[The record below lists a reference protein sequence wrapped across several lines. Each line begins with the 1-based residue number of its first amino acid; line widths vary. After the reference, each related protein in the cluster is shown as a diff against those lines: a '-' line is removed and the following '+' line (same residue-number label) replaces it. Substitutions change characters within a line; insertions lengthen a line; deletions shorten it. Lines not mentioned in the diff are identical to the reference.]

1 MIMMRHDTLSKAAE
15 TRTSGTIS
23 QAMAIIQRWG
33 ILIAAVTLSLMAL
46 LTPAGAGA
54 QTRVGAY
61 NDARSGAIMTLAINK
76 SQTLRTER
84 AVRKAVVG
92 NPDIADVLPVSASSV
107 YILGKAIGSTNVSL
121 FDPSGNLVA
130 VVDVVVTPDSQGLKR
145 TLAELMPTEAVGVS
159 VSNESVVLAGTVSS
173 AAAAERAATIAET
186 FAPKKVINMMSVGT
200 AQQVL
205 LEVRFSEMQR
215 GTVKQLGINNVSW
228 NNLPGGS
235 AGDISTTSRDVI
247 NNPYSIGVFIPG
259 AGNLNI
265 ELDAL
270 EREGMIRTLAQPNLI
285 ALSGETAS
293 FLAGGEFPIITNSQ
307 LGQVA
312 IEFKQFGVSL
322 AFSPTVLE
330 DGLINILVAPEVS
343 SLDPEAGVV
352 INGFRIPGLKV
363 RRARTMVELRDG
375 QSFALAG
382 LIQSDFS
389 DTVRAIPL
397 LGQIPIIGA
406 LFRSSA
412 YNRQETELVI
422 IVTPR
427 LIRPFSSGTKL
438 PLPTDRVQQP
448 SDADFFLLG
457 RTAKVAPVVPPT
469 PRAPVG
475 PTSSLQPGIAQPGG
489 IEGDYGHIVR

>member
-1 MIMMRHDTLSKAAE
+1 MMRQESQTKTSDTI
-15 TRTSGTIS
+15 G
-23 QAMAIIQRWG
+23 QAVAVIQRWG
-33 ILIAAVTLSLMAL
+33 LLIAAATLTVATVLEGE
-46 LTPAGAGA
+46 PAAA
-54 QTRVGAY
+54 QTRVGSY
-61 NDARSGAIMTLAINK
+61 NDARSGAVMNIAINK

-84 AVRKAVVG
+84 VVRRAVVG
-92 NPDIADVLPVSASSV
+92 NPDIADVLPVSTSSV
-107 YILGKAIGSTNVSL
+107 YVLGKAIGSTNVSL
-121 FDPSGNLVA
+121 YDTSGNIIA
-130 VVDVVVTPDSQGLKR
+130 IVDVVVTPDAQGLKR

-159 VSNESVVLAGTVSS
+159 VSNDSVVLAGTVSS
-173 AAAAERAATIAET
+173 AAAADRANMIAET
-186 FAPKKVINMMSVGT
+186 FAPKKVINLMGVGT
-200 AQQVL
+200 SQQVL

-215 GTVKQLGINNVSW
+215 GTVKQLGINNISW
-228 NNLPGGS
+228 DLGPGGS
-235 AGDISTTSRDVI
+235 SGGVATTSRDVI
-247 NNPYSIGVFIPG
+247 NNPFQLGVFIPG

-265 ELDAL
+265 QLDAL
-270 EREGMIRTLAQPNLI
+270 EREGIIKTLAQPNLI

-293 FLAGGEFPIITNSQ
+293 FLAGGEFPIVTNSQ

-343 SLDPEAGVV
+343 SLDREAGII
-352 INGFRIPGLKV
+352 INGFQIPGLKV
-363 RRARTMVELRDG
+363 RRARTMLELRDG

-382 LIQSDFS
+382 LIQADFT

-427 LIRPFSSGTKL
+427 IVRPVAAGTKL
-438 PLPTDRVQQP
+438 AMPSERIQDP

-457 RTAKVAPVVPPT
+457 RTGREIPITPT
-469 PRAPVG
+469 SATRIPG
-475 PTSSLQPGIAQPGG
+475 PTSSLQPAQAGG
-489 IEGDYGHIVR
+489 IEGEYGHIVR

>member
-1 MIMMRHDTLSKAAE
+1 
-15 TRTSGTIS
+15 
-23 QAMAIIQRWG
+23 
-33 ILIAAVTLSLMAL
+33 
-46 LTPAGAGA
+46 
-54 QTRVGAY
+54 
-61 NDARSGAIMTLAINK
+61 
-76 SQTLRTER
+76 
-84 AVRKAVVG
+84 
-92 NPDIADVLPVSASSV
+92 VLPVSSTAV
-107 YILGKAIGSTNVSL
+107 YVLGKAIGSTNVSL
-121 FDPSGNLVA
+121 FDPSGNMVA
-130 VVDVVVTPDSQGLKR
+130 VVDVVVTPDAQGLKR
-145 TLAELMPTEAVGVS
+145 TLAELMPTEPVGVS
-159 VSNESVVLAGTVSS
+159 VSNDSVVLAGTVSS
-173 AAAAERAATIAET
+173 AAAADRAATIAET

-215 GTVKQLGINNVSW
+215 GTVKQLGINNISW
-228 NNLPGGS
+228 SNLPGGS
-235 AGDISTTSRDVI
+235 AGDISATTPDII
-247 NNPYSIGVFIPG
+247 NNPYRIGVFIPG

-270 EREGMIRTLAQPNLI
+270 EKEGLIRTLAQPNLI

-293 FLAGGEFPIITNSQ
+293 FLAGGEFPIVTNSA
-307 LGQVA
+307 LGQVGV
-312 IEFKQFGVSL
+312 EFKQFGVSL

-343 SLDPEAGVV
+343 SLDPEAGIVLS
-352 INGFRIPGLKV
+352 GFRIPGLKV
-363 RRARTMVELRDG
+363 RRARTMLELRDG

-427 LIRPFSSGTKL
+427 IVRPMSAGAR
-438 PLPTDRVQQP
+438 PMLPTDRVQQP
-448 SDADFFLLG
+448 NDADFFLLG
-457 RTAKVAPVVPPT
+457 RTGRNVPVPPVAPAT
-469 PRAPVG
+469 QAPIG
-475 PTSSLQPGIAQPGG
+475 PTSSLQPMAAPQPGG
-489 IEGDYGHIVR
+489 IQGDYGHIVR

>member
-1 MIMMRHDTLSKAAE
+1 
-15 TRTSGTIS
+15 
-23 QAMAIIQRWG
+23 
-33 ILIAAVTLSLMAL
+33 
-46 LTPAGAGA
+46 
-54 QTRVGAY
+54 
-61 NDARSGAIMTLAINK
+61 
-76 SQTLRTER
+76 
-84 AVRKAVVG
+84 
-92 NPDIADVLPVSASSV
+92 
-107 YILGKAIGSTNVSL
+107 
-121 FDPSGNLVA
+121 
-130 VVDVVVTPDSQGLKR
+130 
-145 TLAELMPTEAVGVS
+145 MPTEAVGVS
-159 VSNESVVLAGTVSS
+159 VSNDSVVLAGTVSS
-173 AAAAERAATIAET
+173 AAAADRAAVIAET

-215 GTVKQLGINNVSW
+215 GTVKQLGINNISW
-228 NNLPGGS
+228 NNPFTNPGGS
-235 AGDISTTSRDVI
+235 AGDVSAISPDI
-247 NNPYSIGVFIPG
+247 DNNPYRIGVFIPA

-270 EREGMIRTLAQPNLI
+270 EREGLIRTLAQPNLI

-293 FLAGGEFPIITNSQ
+293 FLAGGEFPIPTGVSIN
-307 LGQVA
+307 GQVS

-343 SLDPEAGVV
+343 SLDRDASLEL
-352 INGFRIPGLKV
+352 NGFRIPGLKV

-427 LIRPFSSGTKL
+427 IVRPLAAGTKL
-438 PLPTDRVQQP
+438 AMPTDRVQEP
-448 SDADFFLLG
+448 NDADFFLLG
-457 RTAKVAPVVPPT
+457 RTQNIVPVTPT
-469 PRAPVG
+469 PATRLPG
-475 PTSSLQPGIAQPGG
+475 PTSSLQPNPAQPGG